1 MFSQR
6 AAVKIND
13 GHHRWLPEGSGN
25 LSIRAS
31 CTTGAA
37 FTIHRQQVTVIKCF
51 FISSQATTKGQN
63 RIKQSGGMLAL
74 LMPQPFENALAMRG
88 SGMLQA
94 WIRGTKRCG
103 DTECSVGAV
112 LLPAF
117 ISTSEP
123 RLCFLGHLVRASV
136 TSPPLQKDAWPPG
149 AGTLLLQAGV
159 RPIGD
164 SKCKVDE

>member
-1 MFSQR
+1 MCSQR

-13 GHHRWLPEGSGN
+13 GHQRWLPEGGRN

-74 LMPQPFENALAMRG
+74 LMLRPFENVLAMRG
-88 SGMLQA
+88 TGMLQA
-94 WIRGTKRCG
+94 RIMEQREVEIR
-103 DTECSVGAV
+103 SAV
-112 LLPAF
+112 WEPSSSCFYLHIWTSTVLPVPPH
-117 ISTSEP
+117 SSQ
-123 RLCFLGHLVRASV
+123 RHLPSA
-136 TSPPLQKDAWPPG
+136 KDAWPG
-149 AGTLLLQAGV
+149 CRDV
-159 RPIGD
+159 R
-164 SKCKVDE
+164 SSSRSEAHWRQ